1 MVAQVV
7 VNTALV
13 PHGGSCVCTG
23 IGTRHEFSGLGK
35 YENGQRSLDII
46 EFLEVAEAIGFDPGN
61 FLPTLRNQAN
71 AGDKPGASAPVQ
83 AETPRRP

>member
-1 MVAQVV
+1 M
-7 VNTALV
+7 
-13 PHGGSCVCTG
+13 
-23 IGTRHEFSGLGK
+23 GLGK